1 MKKRKKEVP
10 DLSCPEEATFR
21 YNLHIKQKLIA
32 WRDSFE
38 EANSARLNYS
48 AIAKKME
55 VDFHIKTSPQKISA
69 MFDSASD
76 REVKLQELVALAQ
89 IFNIPLQN
97 ICEYPNAPVSNIDLS
112 NLVRQSKTKQSSIK
126 QLNNSFYVGDY
137 YCYYFKAK
145 HYEDQLKPVEESD
158 IEEATLKIS
167 IENGHTVVT
176 LKEMKSDTTFYG
188 KPMPSFTLTGNLYHL
203 ENSDIAYSF
212 ITDETGRRAMALMFT
227 YLNLSADI
235 RYYITVAMMTFSLNQ
250 THNPLFQKMAV
261 FRVRQNYNMPKIAE
275 ILRGIL
281 ALNTGPIIIDEE
293 TLNKLINQDEVVKR
307 LISPEKALKKCYI
320 FSEAVIRSD
329 LFFISDENEKM
340 HKILRLRKNS
350 LFPAHEIISEPDVF
364 ADFIKQYQCKQ
375 LEETGNKR

>member
-1 MKKRKKEVP
+1 MNKRKTAAP
-10 DLSCPEEATFR
+10 DSSGSEEATFR
-21 YNLHIKQKLIA
+21 YNSHVKQKLIA

-76 REVKLQELVALAQ
+76 REVKLQEVAALAQ

-97 ICEYPNAPVSNIDLS
+97 ICEYPNAPASNIDLS
-112 NLVRQSKTKQSSIK
+112 KLVSQSKTRQSSIK
-126 QLNNSFYVGDY
+126 QLNNSFYAGDY

-145 HYEDQLKPVEESD
+145 HHHDQLKPVEESD

-176 LKEMKSDTTFYG
+176 LKEIKSSTTFYG
-188 KPMPSFTLTGNLYHL
+188 KPMPSFTLTGNLYHF
-203 ENSDIAYSF
+203 ENTDIAYSF

-261 FRVRQNYNMPKIAE
+261 FRVRQNYDKPETAE

-281 ALNTGPIIIDEE
+281 ALNTCPIVIDEE
-293 TLNKLINQDEVVKR
+293 TLNKLIDQDEVVKR
-307 LISPEKALKKCYI
+307 LISSEKALKKCYI
-320 FSEAVIRSD
+320 FSEAVIRSNS
-329 LFFISDENEKM
+329 FFISDENEKIQ
-340 HKILRLRKNS
+340 KILQLRKNS
-350 LFPAHEIISEPDVF
+350 LFPAHEIISEPDAF
-364 ADFIKQYQCKQ
+364 ADFIKQYQCAQ
-375 LEETGNKR
+375 LKEIDNER